1 MKEII
6 LNNQTIEKV
15 KEKDPL
21 YGRSM
26 DSTYRNFLK
35 ILHRSPILIKTL
47 KDELKGESV
56 YQAKIPK
63 DILKL
68 LKKGDYEKVLKKDS
82 GLWNGMIRKKDGT
95 KPIIKQT
102 DWEEIQ
108 LNSNT
113 LSNLNQ
119 LAIHSSISEISDQ
132 LLLMDKKLDLILV
145 NQHTD
150 RVSSIR
156 SGIELYEQ
164 ADKYKDVTRRDNL
177 LANALQSLNEGRS
190 ALFGELDSILNIEK
204 RDFHWTDYL
213 WKLIRVE
220 KAEVELFDR
229 LDSERLNIE
238 ESIRYINLA
247 TVYIFRIHA
256 LLNEFDAADHS
267 KYQFIKFCELVIGKI
282 TEDSIHPYELAQNT
296 ERFKELSAFTEKACS
311 ADFDLIVEVKYEDL
325 KNE

>member
-1 MKEII
+1 MNEIT
-6 LNNQTIEKV
+6 LSNKRIEEV
-15 KEKDPL
+15 KKSDPL
-21 YGRSM
+21 FGKSM
-26 DSTYRNFLK
+26 SNTYQNFIKL
-35 ILHRSPILIKTL
+35 LHRSPMLLKTI
-47 KDELKGESV
+47 KDELNGEGV

-63 DILKL
+63 EILKL
-68 LKKGDYEKVLKKDS
+68 IKNGDYEKVLKKDS

-95 KPIIKQT
+95 RPIVKQT
-102 DWEEIQ
+102 DWEEVKIA
-108 LNSNT
+108 NNT

-132 LLLMDKKLDLILV
+132 LLLMDKKLDRILV

-164 ADKYKDVTRRDNL
+164 AHKYKDITRRDNL

-190 ALFGELDSILNIEK
+190 ALFGELDTILNIEK
-204 RDFHWTDYL
+204 REFQWSDYF
-213 WKLIRVE
+213 WKLLRVD

-229 LDSERLNIE
+229 LNSERLNIE

-256 LLNEFDAADHS
+256 LLNEYDAADHS
-267 KYQFIKFCELVIGKI
+267 KLQFIKFCDLVIGEI
-282 TEDSIHPYELAQNT
+282 TEDSIHPHELTQNSDK
-296 ERFKELSAFTEKACS
+296 FKELSKLTEKAS
-311 ADFDLIVEVKYEDL
+311 SLDLDLIIEVKYEDL
-325 KNE
+325 NNE